1 MTSLKAFKESL
12 HKGDKVKVTNYI
24 TAFYKP
30 EVATQERIILHV
42 GSDTIVTG
50 ALLTHDEAIDCKL
63 DKWHENP
70 VEYEGN
76 YYSPIRLTLQ
86 KVKDTIITDNRIT
99 LLATEIEGTYHAM
112 NPSPDFKVGEPWFTL
127 EMVVD

>member
-30 EVATQERIILHV
+30 QERIILHV
-42 GSDTIVTG
+42 GSNTIVTG
-50 ALLTHDEAIDCKL
+50 ALLTHDEAVEYKL
-63 DKWHENP
+63 DKLRENP
-70 VEYEGN
+70 VEYKGN
-76 YYSPIRLTLQ
+76 YYSPIHLTLQ
-86 KVKDTIITDNRIT
+86 KVKDTVITDNRIT
-99 LLATEIEGTYHAM
+99 LLATEIEGTYHAI

-127 EMVVD
+127 ERVVD